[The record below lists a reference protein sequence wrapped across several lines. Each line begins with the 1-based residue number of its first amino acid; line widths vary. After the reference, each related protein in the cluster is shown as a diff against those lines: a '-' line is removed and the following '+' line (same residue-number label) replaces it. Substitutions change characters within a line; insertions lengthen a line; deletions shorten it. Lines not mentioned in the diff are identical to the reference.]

1 MIVSENIVSELNN
14 ILLTEGVETKNMK
27 VAKHYL
33 YDKMGY
39 NEQQA
44 MKCIGQIKTD
54 IPNSRLG
61 KCKFILAMVRM
72 YVNGDFQDGQTI
84 MNVNKCLKY
93 VASDAHINEYN
104 QDLNGLTAE
113 EFIERF
119 SGNAQQDL
127 EQDKNDVSSQEYD
140 TKNSQY
146 EIVKITSFDESE
158 EYGEYVSWCVTQDED
173 MFESYTS
180 NGNGVFYFCLR
191 NGWQEEDEIK
201 GEGCPLDSYGL
212 SMIAV
217 SVNNDGS
224 CNTITCRWNHE
235 NGGNDHIMTPKQLS
249 QVVGRN
255 FYETFKPLTP
265 DEINR
270 NLQMKIFEIQEEIEG
285 QMYYED
291 SIEDITEVIEYDPD
305 YGDVDKRNIYSFRS
319 EKGNYVLL
327 YEDGE
332 FVIDMV
338 FQNAYGREG
347 DIIVVEIGNKCNFLT
362 LDGKLLSNVWFDK
375 VLTRFRQGYGL
386 VCKGKKWNM
395 LNKQGQLMLDKWY
408 DAIGGGGYDVV
419 TNADKNHL
427 IQVIDNGKLNLLN
440 YTNNQMVFEKPIKD
454 LGALDVNNWCI
465 RFEGDDYYMI
475 YDSNTM
481 KIKAPWKI
489 SKLLGFYHGFF
500 KLQLIGAKHELDS
513 NLIDTQCNLYNTET
527 KQMIQANP
535 YLNNIQKESKQNR
548 LIEFISRKI
557 FNNLLNEVRY
567 IDTKTNKYNGRVT
580 KTDWK
585 EIYNQ
590 EPIKNNDRIRVYHGC
605 TLKTA
610 LDWALHGTSGREWH
624 PRTYS
629 YENGMN
635 PLGIFVTVD
644 FEKAKDFGY
653 DNECTCIVE
662 FTANASD
669 LESPVWN
676 GSDSYFGQGTNPQPF
691 KNKEERN
698 TQKAKYD
705 ADARNIKDDFYWDPQ
720 DKKQKTISYDY
731 IRQSDKPSMARNI
744 FDNPEH
750 QALFMGNLNPNMIKR
765 IWINQREE
773 GKNYVST
780 DKAYIPLTVKEFVKK
795 YKDHEFYVDGS
806 YGDEKRKLTTNKVY
820 KPNEDFK
827 GWQDFIKRDKWL
839 SRNEKYAQKFLNDI
853 ESGNNY
859 FKQRVSHMMFP
870 KQIIQA
876 FGQDFFDLNYN
887 RLGQ

>member
-1 MIVSENIVSELNN
+1 MIISENIVKELNN
-14 ILLTEGVETKNMK
+14 ILLTEGAETKNMK

-33 YDKMGY
+33 YDNMGY
-39 NEQQA
+39 DEQQA

-72 YVNGDFQDGQTI
+72 YVNGDFKDGQTI

-146 EIVKITSFDESE
+146 EIVKITSFEESE

-173 MFESYTS
+173 MFESYTN

-191 NGWQEEDEIK
+191 NGWQEEDKIK

-265 DEINR
+265 DEIRENM
-270 NLQMKIFEIQEEIEG
+270 QMRIYEIQDEIDNLIWSG
-285 QMYYED
+285 Y
-291 SIEDITEVIEYDPD
+291 SIEDMTDVLEYDPY
-305 YGDVDKRNIYSFRS
+305 YGDVDKRNIYTYRTL
-319 EKGNYVLL
+319 KGNYVLL

-338 FQNAYGREG
+338 FQNAYDREG

-427 IQVIDNGKLNLLN
+427 IKVIDNGKLNLLN
-440 YTNNQMVFEKPIKD
+440 YTNNKMVFEKPIKD
-454 LGALDVNNWCI
+454 LRALDVNNWCI

-567 IDTKTNKYNGRVT
+567 
-580 KTDWK
+580 
-585 EIYNQ
+585 
-590 EPIKNNDRIRVYHGC
+590 
-605 TLKTA
+605 
-610 LDWALHGTSGREWH
+610 
-624 PRTYS
+624 
-629 YENGMN
+629 
-635 PLGIFVTVD
+635 
-644 FEKAKDFGY
+644 
-653 DNECTCIVE
+653 
-662 FTANASD
+662 
-669 LESPVWN
+669 
-676 GSDSYFGQGTNPQPF
+676 
-691 KNKEERN
+691 
-698 TQKAKYD
+698 
-705 ADARNIKDDFYWDPQ
+705 
-720 DKKQKTISYDY
+720 
-731 IRQSDKPSMARNI
+731 
-744 FDNPEH
+744 
-750 QALFMGNLNPNMIKR
+750 
-765 IWINQREE
+765 
-773 GKNYVST
+773 
-780 DKAYIPLTVKEFVKK
+780 
-795 YKDHEFYVDGS
+795 
-806 YGDEKRKLTTNKVY
+806 
-820 KPNEDFK
+820 
-827 GWQDFIKRDKWL
+827 
-839 SRNEKYAQKFLNDI
+839 
-853 ESGNNY
+853 
-859 FKQRVSHMMFP
+859 
-870 KQIIQA
+870 
-876 FGQDFFDLNYN
+876 
-887 RLGQ
+887 

>member
-1 MIVSENIVSELNN
+1 MIISENIVTELNN

-255 FYETFKPLTP
+255 FYETFKPLTQ

-305 YGDVDKRNIYSFRS
+305 YGDVDKRNIYGFRS

-338 FQNAYGREG
+338 FQNAYDREG

-375 VLTRFRQGYGL
+375 VINNFNKGYGL

-395 LNKQGQLMLDKWY
+395 INKQGQLMLDKWY

-427 IQVIDNGKLNLLN
+427 IKVIDNGKLNLLN
-440 YTNNQMVFEKPIKD
+440 YTNNKMVFEKPIKD
-454 LGALDVNNWCI
+454 LRALDVNNWCI

-567 IDTKTNKYNGRVT
+567 
-580 KTDWK
+580 
-585 EIYNQ
+585 
-590 EPIKNNDRIRVYHGC
+590 
-605 TLKTA
+605 
-610 LDWALHGTSGREWH
+610 
-624 PRTYS
+624 
-629 YENGMN
+629 
-635 PLGIFVTVD
+635 
-644 FEKAKDFGY
+644 
-653 DNECTCIVE
+653 
-662 FTANASD
+662 
-669 LESPVWN
+669 
-676 GSDSYFGQGTNPQPF
+676 
-691 KNKEERN
+691 
-698 TQKAKYD
+698 
-705 ADARNIKDDFYWDPQ
+705 
-720 DKKQKTISYDY
+720 
-731 IRQSDKPSMARNI
+731 
-744 FDNPEH
+744 
-750 QALFMGNLNPNMIKR
+750 
-765 IWINQREE
+765 
-773 GKNYVST
+773 
-780 DKAYIPLTVKEFVKK
+780 
-795 YKDHEFYVDGS
+795 
-806 YGDEKRKLTTNKVY
+806 
-820 KPNEDFK
+820 
-827 GWQDFIKRDKWL
+827 
-839 SRNEKYAQKFLNDI
+839 
-853 ESGNNY
+853 
-859 FKQRVSHMMFP
+859 
-870 KQIIQA
+870 
-876 FGQDFFDLNYN
+876 
-887 RLGQ
+887 